1 MEEQKRT
8 FPASQDP
15 DKFREDMARYR
26 DLAIELGATDAK
38 AIDRD
43 EVIIDERVT
52 ARCYSPRCAEYG
64 TNLNCPPHAPGV
76 DEVRKIVARYEKGI
90 FIMLKVAPEEQAAPD
105 YDNPDKHK
113 IPFAR
118 KLFEIVAKIQ
128 SAAFYDAYPFA
139 IGFGGGPSCKRVF
152 CGKLAC
158 SGITGEG
165 CRMHLKSN
173 LTMHGCGMDV
183 VTMAARAGWDIY
195 PIGKKSCPAD
205 IPYGLE
211 LGLVLVN

>member
-1 MEEQKRT
+1 MEVQKRT

-15 DKFREDMARYR
+15 NKFREDMARYMG
-26 DLAIELGATDAK
+26 LAVELGATEAK
-38 AIDRD
+38 IIDRD

-64 TNLNCPPHAPGV
+64 TNLNCPPHAPGI

-90 FIMLKVAPEEQAAPD
+90 FVMLKVPSEEQAATD
-105 YDNPDKHK
+105 FDNPDTHK
-113 IPFAR
+113 IPGAR
-118 KLFEIVAKIQ
+118 KLYEIVAKLQ
-128 SAAFYDAYPFA
+128 SAAFYDGYPFA

-152 CGKLAC
+152 CGKLEC
-158 SGITGEG
+158 SGIAGKG

-173 LTMHGCGMDV
+173 LSMHGCGMDV

-211 LGLVLVN
+211 LGLVLIN